1 MAKVEVQIRSC
12 FCCGLSLAT
21 VFVAL
26 YTLILYSLLT
36 GLAGWGLSDTANHG
50 DASHYRSCELE
61 AQGKLAAENRKL
73 TFHGGHTTVVVE
85 DSTTYHCSF
94 GLYTEELKYE
104 AGLRYTVLLVNIFLY
119 VGIVLASILLLIG
132 LSIYNQWLLVP
143 WIILMGI
150 DIIRGLISVLFI
162 FIYSYV
168 IFLDGVRKTIAASDK
183 NTSYLWRRQSSR
195 VNRKVKSG
203 SDVDERRPRGVGMAP
218 EEAREAPLSQF
229 SRPCTHW
236 MTFYL
241 DSLEIPQ
248 AKIALAAREKQPMLT
263 SKPRPSQ
270 REGETALAVKYEG
283 IVLVRDDESRL

>member
-36 GLAGWGLSDTANHG
+36 GLAGWGLSDTANNG

-162 FIYSYV
+162 FIYSYGNLARIATG
-168 IFLDGVRKTIAASDK
+168 IFFLGLQFFHISLLMIIIAK
-183 NTSYLWRRQSSR
+183 FQRIHNRR
-195 VNRKVKSG
+195 N
-203 SDVDERRPRGVGMAP
+203 
-218 EEAREAPLSQF
+218 
-229 SRPCTHW
+229 
-236 MTFYL
+236 
-241 DSLEIPQ
+241 
-248 AKIALAAREKQPMLT
+248 
-263 SKPRPSQ
+263 
-270 REGETALAVKYEG
+270 G
-283 IVLVRDDESRL
+283 IVMDPQFDSRAYPGGSSSTYAYSPDNRRDHYYPDQRDPRDYREHPQGPHDNHGYRY

>member
-162 FIYSYV
+162 FIYSYKP
-168 IFLDGVRKTIAASDK
+168 GGK
-183 NTSYLWRRQSSR
+183 
-195 VNRKVKSG
+195 
-203 SDVDERRPRGVGMAP
+203 
-218 EEAREAPLSQF
+218 EEESKELKRIQF
-229 SRPCTHW
+229 P
-236 MTFYL
+236 
-241 DSLEIPQ
+241 
-248 AKIALAAREKQPMLT
+248 K
-263 SKPRPSQ
+263 
-270 REGETALAVKYEG
+270 
-283 IVLVRDDESRL
+283 